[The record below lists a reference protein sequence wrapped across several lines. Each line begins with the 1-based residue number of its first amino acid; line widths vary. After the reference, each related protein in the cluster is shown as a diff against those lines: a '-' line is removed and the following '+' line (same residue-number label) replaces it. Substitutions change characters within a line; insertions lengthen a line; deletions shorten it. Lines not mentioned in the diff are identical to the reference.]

1 MKALVSGSAGF
12 VGRNMVKRLDA
23 DGWDVYC
30 LDIATHPSEDCRLF
44 FEGKTAPFGDPA
56 PELDL
61 FIHAGAVIGNRA
73 DRDSNPLGIVDN
85 LSIDAAAAQ
94 WIARTGP
101 AHTVWFS
108 SSAAYPGALQSLQ
121 TRHRLDER
129 DINLDR
135 PELPDEMYGWMK
147 LTGEYLV
154 RELWALGHRVHVF
167 RPQSGYGTDQSLDY
181 PFPSIV
187 RRAAW
192 RADPFEV
199 WGTGEQVRD
208 FVHID
213 DVVACVMAVVEA
225 DELGPINICS
235 GIPTSMAE
243 LAKLAARCAG
253 YEPTFEYRAEMP
265 MGTMFRCGDPAKMFK
280 FYTPKVSLKEGIGR
294 ALQAFMGSQTVPSA
308 P

>member
-1 MKALVSGSAGF
+1 MMALVTGSAGF
-12 VGRNMVKRLDA
+12 VGRNMVKYLDGA
-23 DGWDVYC
+23 GWDVYC
-30 LDIATHPSEDCRLF
+30 LDVKTHPAEDCRLF

-56 PELDL
+56 PDFDL
-61 FIHAGAVIGNRA
+61 FVHAAAVIGNRA

-85 LSIDAAAAQ
+85 LSIDSSAAQ

-101 AHTVWFS
+101 QHTVWFS
-108 SSAAYPGALQSLQ
+108 SSAAYPGALQGLD

-129 DINLDR
+129 DINLDV

-181 PFPSIV
+181 PFPSMIY
-187 RRAAW
+187 RAAM

-199 WGTGEQVRD
+199 WGTGEQTRD

-213 DVVACVMAVVEA
+213 DVVGTVMAAVEA
-225 DELGPINICS
+225 DELGPLNICS
-235 GIPTSMAE
+235 GIATSMTQ
-243 LAKLAARCAG
+243 LAKLVCQCAG
-253 YEPTFEYRAEMP
+253 YEPAFEYRPDKP
-265 MGTMFRCGDPAKMFK
+265 MGTMFRCGDPANMFK
-280 FYTPKVSLKEGIGR
+280 LYTPKVSLKEGVGR
-294 ALQAFMGSQTVPSA
+294 ALLAYLNGA
-308 P
+308 NG